1 MISRNRFLL
10 ATIVTAAA
18 CTLQEAPHVDSATT
32 AALNQKAARTFNPD
46 TYRAPVVDSTPD
58 DPFEVSA
65 YRGLALLTRTRDS
78 LPNYVGGNLNCTS
91 CHLDEGRRPNA
102 APLIGVVAR
111 FPKFIDRANAVVPI
125 EDRVNYCFTR
135 SLAGTKLPSD
145 SREMADIV
153 AYLTVISRGV
163 PVGEHVKGE
172 GMPKMPALKSDSAT
186 GGKLY
191 VENCARCHGDQGA
204 GMGPIPALWGK
215 NSFSIGASMARVE
228 RAASFIKHNMPF
240 DRPGTLTD
248 QQAYDLA
255 AYVTS
260 MTRPDLPGKE
270 NDYPQG
276 GAPGDTPY
284 DTKGRK
290 ATRAPKLIPRAG
302 NPAGA
307 IVNAPV
313 SVLRSR

>member
-1 MISRNRFLL
+1 MNSSRLGPLVL
-10 ATIVTAAA
+10 AVLAA
-18 CTLQEAPHVDSATT
+18 CTLQEAPHADSATT
-32 AALNQKAARTFNPD
+32 AAAAQRSARTWNPD
-46 TYRAPVVDSTPD
+46 TYRAPAVDSTPD
-58 DPFEVSA
+58 DPFEASA
-65 YRGLALLTRTRDS
+65 YRGLAILTRTKDS

-102 APLIGVVAR
+102 APLVGVVAR
-111 FPKFIDRANAVVPI
+111 YPRFIDRANAVVPI

-172 GMPKMPALKSDSAT
+172 GMPKMPALKGDSTT
-186 GGKLY
+186 GRGLY

-204 GMGPIPALWGK
+204 GMSPIPALWGK
-215 NSFSIGASMARVE
+215 NSFSIGASMARTE
-228 RAASFIKHNMPF
+228 RAASFIRHNMPF
-240 DRPGTLTD
+240 DRPNTLTD

-270 NDYPQG
+270 GDWPQG
-276 GAPGDTPY
+276 GAPSDTPY

-290 ATRAPKLIPRAG
+290 TTRALKLIPRTA
-302 NPAGA
+302 NAAGA
-307 IVNAPV
+307 LVPAPA
-313 SVLRSR
+313 SVLRQR